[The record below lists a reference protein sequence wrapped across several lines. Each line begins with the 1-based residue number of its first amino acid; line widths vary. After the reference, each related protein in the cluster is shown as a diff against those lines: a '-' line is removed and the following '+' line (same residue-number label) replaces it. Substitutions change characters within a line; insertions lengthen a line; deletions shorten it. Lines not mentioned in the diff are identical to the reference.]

1 MYWSDKWI
9 CRGSLRNGIEFQT
22 TEQAFME
29 IVEDIKL
36 NLQIAAHFT
45 FNDKDSNDWGM
56 KLTQQGKEFLESE
69 VEKHEVALRLRKFE
83 ARLDDLEFLVDT
95 LLGYSCED
103 LLSHKP
109 DLDWSKVIP
118 DPQAFQAKRNKREW

>member
-1 MYWSDKWI
+1 
-9 CRGSLRNGIEFQT
+9 
-22 TEQAFME
+22 
-29 IVEDIKL
+29 
-36 NLQIAAHFT
+36 
-45 FNDKDSNDWGM
+45 M

-118 DPQAFQAKRNKREW
+118 DPQAFQAKRNKRE